1 MPVRVPQRRRGLLVT
16 GSLVTGGVLLAA
28 GLAGAA
34 GLHGG
39 HSAPALP
46 GLGLGAALLFGLA
59 SSAHCA
65 GMCGPLVGL
74 YAGQLDAERRALVRR
89 QHLLFNL
96 GRTLAYANLGVLFGG
111 VGLLLGIRPWT
122 AGTVG
127 VAAGLLVMALG
138 ARHLGRGGG
147 IAAWLDRAL
156 AGPSGA
162 LGSVWRG
169 HAALARSPGVALL
182 GALHG
187 FLPCPLLYVMFT
199 SAVAL
204 GDPLAGGALLLAFGL
219 GTVPALWGVG
229 ALARRLRPAWRPPWA
244 VVFGWTVT
252 AWGLVLFARGLL
264 SLGLF

>member
-28 GLAGAA
+28 GLARAA
-34 GLHGG
+34 SLHGG

-122 AGTVG
+122 AGAVG
-127 VAAGLLVMALG
+127 VAAGLLVIALG
-138 ARHLGRGGG
+138 ARHLGRGG

-156 AGPSGA
+156 ARPSGA
-162 LGSVWRG
+162 LVSVWRG